1 MVEEKPKIEYEE
13 EIKRLRLIM
22 DISRKINSQ
31 PTLSDTARVIVESLK
46 EIGFDRASVWVCD
59 PNEDVI
65 FELWGTDINGNICKS
80 EKENPIDSIPP
91 HHGYTIDIDPAI
103 LKDKLGI
110 DGNSNIVFLNK
121 DSEEDKFASV
131 WGYHPPSPGFYKR
144 DENGDNICICVRDRD
159 KNVGM
164 IAVDN
169 YITKRNIDETSANLF
184 SIVGAEMAKA
194 LANVALRESLFAE
207 KERLA
212 VTLRSIGDGVIVTD
226 VNENILLMNAI
237 AEKLTGWAEVS
248 ALGKPLREIFQAI
261 DEKSGK
267 PIDDLTGK
275 AIKTGEIVQFPDN
288 TILLAKN
295 DEEILISDSIAPI
308 RDTKG
313 NIIGAVLVFRDE
325 TEKRKIEEELIK
337 AQKLDSIGIL
347 AGGIAHDFNNM
358 LTGILGNISLA
369 RMYLD
374 PNDKAFKRLED
385 AERAT
390 MEARKLTQQL
400 LTFSKGGAPILKVTS
415 IKELLIDSTNFALKG
430 SNVKCK
436 FLIPDNL
443 WSVEI
448 DGGQISQVINNIVI
462 NAIQA
467 MPSGGT
473 IEVGAENITIDLED
487 CLPLKSGKYVKI
499 YIKDYGI
506 GIPKKY
512 LQRIFDPYFTTKQK
526 GSGLGLST
534 AYTIIKKH
542 DGHIDVES
550 ELEVGSTFYIYLPAK
565 TEYYSEELTRQ
576 YLNDKLRI
584 LIVDDQEI
592 IRDLVQAILGNVGHE
607 VFVAEGG
614 DQAINL
620 YKSELENGRKFDL
633 IIMDLTIPGEM
644 GGKEAIVKLKEL
656 DPNVKAIVSSGYSDD
671 PVMSDYE
678 HYGFDGCI
686 VKPYKN
692 KDLIEIVQN
701 VMLRKG

>member
-267 PIDDLTGK
+267 PIDDLTEK

-295 DEEILISDSIAPI
+295 DKEILISDSIAPI

>member
-65 FELWGTDINGNICKS
+65 CELWGTDINGNICKS

-267 PIDDLTGK
+267 PIDDLTEK

>member
-267 PIDDLTGK
+267 PIDDLTEK

-584 LIVDDQEI
+584 LIVDDQKI